1 MEMKESFDRLRSMP
15 TAGTHTRSVDATD
28 HRRLAR
34 RESIHHLR
42 RFGIGV
48 ASLVSVS
55 GTARAHG
62 PIGHSGDPVAFAFVI
77 GLPVLAGLGVGAVLL
92 TYRWGS
98 WPLPADRWLRVAL
111 GLLLGLLGMTLT
123 MAAVMK
129 GRALGIA
136 IGVLGLLMVLW
147 IGRREGTGGMVE
159 HAEITLGAISV
170 HRVVEGV
177 ALGALYNSGVV
188 VGLVAAIGIA
198 SHTAIETAAV
208 GGLYCKYRHKLIG
221 AVILI
226 QISYV
231 VGALFGIGATL
242 LVPPSLQIRVTALVG
257 GILLG
262 IGVHETRHSIH
273 AGARDRL
280 GKLA

>member
-1 MEMKESFDRLRSMP
+1 MNESFDRLRSMP
-15 TAGTHTRSVDATD
+15 PSGTRTRSVDGTD

-34 RESIHHLR
+34 RESIRHLR

-62 PIGHSGDPVAFAFVI
+62 SIGHGGDPVAFAFVI

-98 WPLPADRWLRVAL
+98 WTLPADRRLGVAF
-111 GLLLGLLGMTLT
+111 GLLLGVLGVTLA
-123 MAAVMK
+123 MAVVRE
-129 GRALGIA
+129 GHELGIA
-136 IGVLGLLMVLW
+136 FGVLGLLMVLW
-147 IGRREGTGGMVE
+147 IGRREGTGGLVE
-159 HAEITLGAISV
+159 HAEITLAAISV

-177 ALGALYNSGVV
+177 ALGALYKSGVV

-208 GGLYCKYRHKLIG
+208 GGLYSTYRHKLLG
-221 AVILI
+221 AVMLI

-231 VGALFGIGATL
+231 VGALFGIGATI
-242 LVPPSLQIRVTALVG
+242 LVPPSLQVRVTALVG